1 MRITHHASAIQFSA
15 RKTPMRTTLSIEDD
29 VLYAAK
35 SLARRQSRSLG
46 EVISDLARRSLQ
58 TPAPDASKSDR
69 APSALDDQLA
79 ALGLAPYRAPGVAVV
94 TQAQVDDL
102 REKEGI

>member
-1 MRITHHASAIQFSA
+1 
-15 RKTPMRTTLSIEDD
+15 MRTTLSIEDD

-35 SLARRQSRSLG
+35 SLARRQGRSLG

-58 TPAPDASKSDR
+58 TPAPDAAASGR

-79 ALGLAPYRAPGVAVV
+79 ALGLTPYRAPAVAVV

-102 REKEGI
+102 REAEGI